1 MFCKEA
7 YMAMALRQKAID
19 YIGMLDEEQTMRVIT
34 YIENLQNTRKPLQNS
49 KTDEER
55 KMAVAAFSDLE
66 KMTRHTEDGI
76 SLNGRDEWMQAFW
89 SKYESLS

>member
-1 MFCKEA
+1 
-7 YMAMALRQKAID
+7 MAMALRQKAID

-66 KMTRHTEDGI
+66 KMTRYTEEDI